1 MMMQEGRSRGME
13 NRASTIICRLGV
25 VFSVLVLT
33 AVAAHANSL
42 LNPGFETGTTNIP
55 DSWVV
60 FANAFRTGT
69 NDSNFGITAHSG
81 AYSLKTFGPFGTNLD
96 ASGAYQSFPTGS
108 GQSWRLTG
116 YALNLQNDLFSGSDA
131 YSVSARLFLD
141 NTRGNRERL

>member
-1 MMMQEGRSRGME
+1 MKMQVEGRSRGME
-13 NRASTIICRLGV
+13 NRASTLICRLGV
-25 VFSVLVLT
+25 MFSMLVLT

-60 FANAFRTGT
+60 FNEAFRTGT

-81 AYSLKTFGPFGTNLD
+81 AYSLKTFGPFAPTLD
-96 ASGAYQSFPTGS
+96 ASGAYQSFTASS

-116 YALNLQNDLFSGSDA
+116 
-131 YSVSARLFLD
+131 
-141 NTRGNRERL
+141 